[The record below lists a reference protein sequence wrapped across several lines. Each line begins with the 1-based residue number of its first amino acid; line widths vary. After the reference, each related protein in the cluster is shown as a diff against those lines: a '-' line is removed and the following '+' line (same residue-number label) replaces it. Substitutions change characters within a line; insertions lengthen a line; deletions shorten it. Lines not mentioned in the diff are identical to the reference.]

1 VADNTFSWLHF
12 TDLHVGMSTSSYLWP
27 NVEDIIL
34 ADLEF
39 LHEKSGPWDAIFFT
53 GDLVQKGNKEEFTK
67 FNEILNYMRETLTRL
82 GSNPIFLAVPG
93 NHDLVRPDA
102 NGAFATAFATWK
114 DNETVRNEFWN
125 NKDSEYREGISKA
138 FINWQQWASDGGVEA
153 GKAKE
158 FRHGLLPGDFA
169 ATLDVRGLSI
179 GVLGLNTA
187 ALQIGAG
194 DYKGKLSL
202 HPCQLQPLFPEG
214 LPRWAR
220 QHHASLILTH
230 HSVDWLDKE
239 GRTTL
244 LRDISP
250 PSRFALHLCGHQH
263 ESVDLLTSQGGAKPK
278 ITLVGSSLFGLE
290 EWGEPPQ
297 EVRIHGY
304 SAGKIH
310 ISTDRD
316 LRIWPRKAY
325 PQQAGHLRIDRDE
338 SVEKLEPDDGMKA
351 RSLGPAPI
359 DLTPPTV
366 SSTGVAVNGWL
377 NLSTEFLTTQK
388 RDLSVDELGL
398 FFDGQ
403 EPGWPHALCDN
414 LIIPQRRIVRDALE
428 QITSSATSVLLRFF
442 AAGGEGKSLALRQVA
457 VKLAETGFHV
467 LFREDNGGL
476 KAEEIVGLP
485 AGRWVLITDDAD
497 LIASEI
503 YKTINVLRQK
513 GRNDISWIV
522 AARDTDWFSA
532 LRQANLETNWSSKI
546 KEWPRRDELRSFFT
560 LSKEEAA
567 SIVAAWAKGGF
578 LGALASVQGEKQAEA
593 LFQHATSKGEI
604 SDATLFGGILETR
617 VTKEGLMGHVLK
629 LMHRLRSQDKK
640 ITGSEKTL
648 YYPFLLV
655 SICDAVGIPGVD
667 LNVLASLLNVPISER
682 RSLILHPLGL
692 EAATTASGS
701 ALRIRHPAIARAAL
715 SIAVSEF
722 GEDLSELYCFLIKGT
737 IEMLSKHVSVSPLAE
752 LLWCGPQLIKNLPL
766 LGISQKDAEQ
776 IAITVAR
783 FSETENRHYF
793 GGTVSLAGTYR
804 LANKE
809 KEAVAV
815 LNAQREKVTS
825 THDWKKSGRS
835 YLYEYSVCKGR
846 SGDKFSSIWLA
857 GAALADF
864 STVNTP
870 QPEEIKKAL
879 AGIGA
884 ACMDIPSLSAS
895 KEFLMTLRAVAVLG
909 ESFSEDRKAA
919 SFFNRHKAQADK
931 LGADLCS
938 KDQAFAYLQVGIEE
952 SLKNID
958 DSLVLSLLSD
968 LSLSNDGRLT
978 FIGLKKVIESKIRR

>member
-1 VADNTFSWLHF
+1 MADNTFSWLHF

-102 NGAFATAFATWK
+102 TGAFATAFATWK

-138 FINWQQWASDGGVEA
+138 FINWQQWASDGGVES

-169 ATLDVRGLSI
+169 ATLNVRGLSI

-338 SVEKLEPDDGMKA
+338 SVEKLELDDGMKA

-359 DLTPPTV
+359 ELTPRQV
-366 SSTGVAVNGWL
+366 SSCDVAVTGWL
-377 NLSTEFLTTQK
+377 HLTTEFLTTQK
-388 RDLSVDELGL
+388 RDLSADELGL

-403 EPGWPHALCDN
+403 EPSWPHALCDTQ
-414 LIIPQRRIVRDALE
+414 IIPQRRIVRDALE
-428 QITSSATSVLLRFF
+428 KIVSSTTPALIRFF

-457 VKLAETGFHV
+457 VQLAEKGFHV
-467 LFREDNGGL
+467 LFREDEGL
-476 KAEEIVGLP
+476 LSVEEIASLP
-485 AGRWVLITDDAD
+485 SGGKWVLITDDAD
-497 LIASEI
+497 RIASEI
-503 YKTINVLRQK
+503 HKTISSLQQK

-532 LRQANLETNWSSKI
+532 LRQAHLETNWSTKI
-546 KEWPRRDELRSFFT
+546 MEWPRRDELRKHFV

-567 SIVAAWAKGGF
+567 SIVTAWANGGF
-578 LGALASVQGEKQAEA
+578 LGALTSVPSEKQAEE
-593 LFQHATSKGEI
+593 LFQHATSRGAI

-617 VTKEGLMGHVLK
+617 VTREGLMGHVLK

-640 ITGSEKTL
+640 ISGSEKTL

-667 LNVLASLLNVPISER
+667 LNVLAYLLNITLSER
-682 RSLILHPLGL
+682 RSLILHPLGF
-692 EAATTASGS
+692 EAAATASGS

-722 GEDLSELYCFLIKGT
+722 GEDLSELYCSLIKGT
-737 IEMLSKHVSVSPLAE
+737 LEMLHKQIPVSPLAE
-752 LLWCGPQLIKNLPL
+752 ILWCGPRLIKELPP
-766 LGISQKDAEQ
+766 LGIRNEDSEQ

-783 FSETENRHYF
+783 FSQTSNPHYT
-793 GGTVSLAGTYR
+793 GGTVSLARTYR
-804 LANKE
+804 LAK
-809 KEAVAV
+809 KDQEAIAV
-815 LNAQREKVTS
+815 LNAQHDKVS
-825 THDWKKSGRS
+825 TLYDWKESGRG
-835 YLYEYSVCKGR
+835 YIFEYAVCKGQH
-846 SGDKFSSIWLA
+846 DKFAGIWLS
-857 GAALADF
+857 GVSLADF
-864 STVNTP
+864 QTLDTATRKDVRMVLS
-870 QPEEIKKAL
+870 
-879 AGIGA
+879 GIGG
-884 ACMDIPSLSAS
+884 ACMDLPDLCSSN
-895 KEFLMTLRAVAVLG
+895 EFLMTLRAIAVLG
-909 ESFSEDRKAA
+909 EHICENQKDSIY
-919 SFFNRHKAQADK
+919 FNRYKTKADK
-931 LGADLCS
+931 CGVGHCT
-938 KDQAFAYLQVGIEE
+938 KDEAFVYLQAGIQEA
-952 SLKNID
+952 LKKID
-958 DSLVLSLLSD
+958 DPLVLSLLTD
-968 LSLSNDGRLT
+968 LSLSKDRVLT
-978 FIGLKKVIESKIRR
+978 FVGLKKAINSR